1 ASLSNTNGKVVSGGA
16 LDVNTTGN
24 LDNTGGTVAAQ
35 GQATLN
41 AQTLSNTRGLI
52 AAGNLTLNTQGLL
65 DNRAGLIQADNL
77 VALKAGSLN
86 NRDTLANGLAGVG
99 AAMSANVESW
109 AQAGTPTLS
118 GTPAAAAAMPTSTSA
133 LGVMGKQVTVNA
145 SAIDNQSG
153 RIGAGQDLGVATG
166 TLDNTSGNVSSDANA
181 KLAANNLINSSGAVT
196 AGSSLELTTD
206 NLDNDGKLHA
216 GQDLKITANTL
227 TNRATGELIALRNNT
242 LVIGGLLANAG
253 LI

>member
-1 ASLSNTNGKVVSGGA
+1 MA
-16 LDVNTTGN
+16 LT
-24 LDNTGGTVAAQ
+24 
-35 GQATLN
+35 
-41 AQTLSNTRGLI
+41 
-52 AAGNLTLNTQGLL
+52 
-65 DNRAGLIQADNL
+65 
-77 VALKAGSLN
+77 AGSLN
-86 NRDTLANGLAGVG
+86 NRDTLANGLAGAG

-109 AQAGTPTLS
+109 AQAGTPTPS
-118 GTPAAAAAMPTSTSA
+118 GTSAKAAAMPTSTNA

-153 RIGAGQDLGVATG
+153 RIGAGQDLGVSTG

-196 AGSSLELTTD
+196 AGNSLELTTG

-227 TNRATGELIALRNNT
+227 TNRATGELVAGRNTELNISAMPVSYTHLT
-242 LVIGGLLANAG
+242 LPTILLV
-253 LI
+253 